1 MMMAPTLMEFNFE
14 SHYCEAARWEAGLGR
29 RSLLK
34 AELGGGVTTLMH
46 ARLMHAVCSNFKAR
60 PRVNLFDG
68 G

>member
-14 SHYCEAARWEAGLGR
+14 SHYCEAVRWEAGLGR
-29 RSLLK
+29 RRLLK
-34 AELGGGVTTLMH
+34 AQLGGGVT
-46 ARLMHAVCSNFKAR
+46 RLMHAVCSNFKAR